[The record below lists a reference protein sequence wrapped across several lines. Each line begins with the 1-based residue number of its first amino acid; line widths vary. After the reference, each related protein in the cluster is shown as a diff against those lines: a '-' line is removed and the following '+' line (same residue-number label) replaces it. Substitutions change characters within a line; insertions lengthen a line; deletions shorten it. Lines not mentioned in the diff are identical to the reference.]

1 MTDCLRPLSCL
12 VDTAEAVVS
21 LRLVSAE
28 QVRTAAESLPAFA
41 RAAGFKG
48 TAGAVCLIPAADGS
62 VQEILAGTG
71 DGTDRWAT
79 AALST
84 TLPEGT
90 YALSADVDPAT
101 AAAVALGWELG
112 GYAFDRY
119 KSKPAAPRARLV
131 WPQGVDRA
139 EITRQAEAVML
150 VRDLV
155 NTPAED
161 MGPAALEAAVRSVA
175 SRHGAV
181 VSAIVGDDLLAQN
194 YPVIH
199 AVGRAAAP
207 DRAPRLI
214 DLSWGPEEA
223 PKLTLVGKGV
233 CFDTGGLDLKG
244 AGPMRLMKK
253 DMGGAAHALGLA
265 HLVMA
270 AGLPVRLRVLI
281 AAVENSVSGSSM
293 RPGDVFRSRKGLTVE
308 VTNTDAEG
316 RLILCDALAEA
327 DAGSPQLL
335 LDFATLTGAA
345 RVALGPD
352 LPALFTN
359 DDSVAADWQ
368 AAGMTEQ
375 DPVWR
380 MPLWAGY
387 RSMLDSPVADL
398 DNSPEG
404 GMAGSITAAL
414 FLQEFVSASTPW
426 AHLDVFAW
434 NPKGRA
440 GRPAGGEALGLRSVW
455 AMVRT
460 RFAS

>member
-1 MTDCLRPLSCL
+1 MTDCLRPLRCL
-12 VDTAEAVVS
+12 VDTAEAVVP

-28 QVRTAAESLPAFA
+28 QACPAAEDLPAFA
-41 RAAGFKG
+41 RVSGFKG
-48 TAGAVCLIPAADGS
+48 AAGTVCLCPAADGRL
-62 VQEILAGTG
+62 QEVLVGTG
-71 DGTDRWAT
+71 DGTDRWAA

-90 YALSADVDPAT
+90 YALAADVDPST
-101 AAAVALGWELG
+101 AAALALGWELG
-112 GYAFDRY
+112 GYSFDRY
-119 KSKPAAPRARLV
+119 KSKPSSPRALLV
-131 WPQGVDRA
+131 WPQGVDRE

-161 MGPAALEAAVRSVA
+161 MGPAALEAAVRAVA

-181 VSAIVGDDLLAQN
+181 VSAVIGDDLLTGN

-199 AVGRAAAP
+199 AVGRAAAA

-214 DLSWGPEEA
+214 DLRWGDEGA

-253 DMGGAAHALGLA
+253 DMGGAAHALALA

-308 VTNTDAEG
+308 VSNTDAEG
-316 RLILCDALAEA
+316 RLILCDALADA
-327 DAGSPQLL
+327 DAESPQLL

-359 DDSVAADWQ
+359 DDTVAADWQ
-368 AAGMTEQ
+368 AAGVAEQ

-380 MPLWAGY
+380 LPLWAGY

-398 DNSPEG
+398 DNAPEG

-414 FLQEFVSASTPW
+414 FLQEFVSPSTPW
-426 AHLDVFAW
+426 AHLDVYAW

-440 GRPAGGEALGLRSVW
+440 GRPAGGEALGLRSAW
-455 AMVRT
+455 AMLCR
-460 RFAS
+460 RFAA

>member
-1 MTDCLRPLSCL
+1 MTEYLRPLTCL
-12 VDTAEAVVS
+12 TDSAGAAVP

-28 QVRTAAESLPAFA
+28 TVRSAAETLPVFA
-41 RAAGFKG
+41 RSSGFKG
-48 TAGAVCLIPAADGS
+48 AAGSVCLCPAADGT
-62 VQEILAGTG
+62 VQEVLVGIG
-71 DGTDRWAT
+71 DGSDRWAT

-84 TLPEGT
+84 TLPEGV
-90 YALSADVDPAT
+90 YALSDSVAPDQ

-112 GYAFDRY
+112 AYTFDRY
-119 KSKPAAPRARLV
+119 KSKPTAPRARLL

-139 EITRQAEAVML
+139 EIVRQAEAVML

-161 MGPAALEAAVRSVA
+161 MGPAALEQAARSVA
-175 SRHGAV
+175 ARHGASLAV
-181 VSAIVGDDLLAQN
+181 TVGDDLLAAN

-214 DLSWGPEEA
+214 DLHWGPEDA

-253 DMGGAAHALGLA
+253 DMGGAAHALALA

-270 AGLPVRLRVLI
+270 AGLPVRLRMLI

-308 VTNTDAEG
+308 VSNTDAEG

-327 DAGSPQLL
+327 DSDAPALL

-359 DDSVAADWQ
+359 DDSVAADWMAEGLAQ
-368 AAGMTEQ
+368 Q

-414 FLQEFVSASTPW
+414 FLQEFVSPSTPW
-426 AHLDVFAW
+426 AHLDVYAW

-455 AMVRT
+455 AMIRQ
-460 RFAS
+460 RFA

>member
-1 MTDCLRPLSCL
+1 MTDCLRSLRCL
-12 VDTAEAVVS
+12 VDTAEAVVP
-21 LRLVSAE
+21 LRLVSSE
-28 QVRTAAESLPAFA
+28 QVSSAAEGLPAFA
-41 RAAGFKG
+41 RVSGFKG
-48 TAGAVCLIPAADGS
+48 AAGTVCLCPAADGS
-62 VQEILAGTG
+62 LQEVLVGTG
-71 DGTDRWAT
+71 DGADRWAA

-90 YALSADVDPAT
+90 YALTADVDPSM

-112 GYAFDRY
+112 GYSFDRY
-119 KSKPAAPRARLV
+119 KSKPASPRALLV
-131 WPQGVDRA
+131 WPQGVDREGIA
-139 EITRQAEAVML
+139 RQAEAVML

-161 MGPAALEAAVRSVA
+161 MGPAALEAAVRAVA
-175 SRHGAV
+175 SQHGAV
-181 VSAIVGDDLLAQN
+181 VSAVVGDDLLAGN

-199 AVGRAAAP
+199 AVGRAAAA

-214 DLSWGPEEA
+214 DLRWGDEGA

-253 DMGGAAHALGLA
+253 DMGGAAHALALA

-308 VTNTDAEG
+308 VSNTDAEG
-316 RLILCDALAEA
+316 RLILCDALADA
-327 DAGSPQLL
+327 DAESPQLL

-368 AAGMTEQ
+368 AAGVAEQ

-380 MPLWAGY
+380 LPLWAGY

-398 DNSPEG
+398 DNAPEG

-414 FLQEFVSASTPW
+414 FLQEFVSPSTPW
-426 AHLDVFAW
+426 AHLDVYAW

-440 GRPAGGEALGLRSVW
+440 GRPAGGEALGLRSAW
-455 AMVRT
+455 AMLRR
-460 RFAS
+460 RFAA